1 MIMAD
6 EGVTVRPIRAIV
18 QGIRPFILDHIARLK
33 PLREPRTVQIFDL
46 PCLSRTL
53 RGAFPEATHS
63 LTARPA
69 PAVDWKHFAGIR
81 SRQQCRSSS
90 QDPQKENATRGRFS

>member
-1 MIMAD
+1 MFMAD

-46 PCLSRTL
+46 GLVCRAPCGVPSR
-53 RGAFPEATHS
+53 RQH
-63 LTARPA
+63 TA
-69 PAVDWKHFAGIR
+69 
-81 SRQQCRSSS
+81 
-90 QDPQKENATRGRFS
+90 